1 MNTSEIEFSSDGV
14 RLRGWLATPPGT
26 ATAERPLIVATHGL
40 SGIIDLDLKHYAAA
54 FTAAGFACLAYDH
67 RNWGRSDGEP
77 RGESDP
83 WRQVADLREAISFA
97 RTLPGIDPDRIGLW
111 GTSYAGGHV
120 ITATA
125 LDRRVRAT
133 VSQVP
138 LISGSRTFDA
148 WVPAAKRE
156 KFLAR
161 LDTDRDARHR
171 GEAPATSP
179 AALPDS
185 ETDEW
190 VRHSDVSGRYVN
202 ALTIRS
208 FDLIRS
214 YEPIDFAPRVA
225 PTPLLMIVA
234 ANDVQTPTAWQ
245 HEAYALMGEPK
256 RLVEID
262 CRHYDVYMDRLD
274 EAAAAATA
282 WYTRY
287 L

>member
-1 MNTSEIEFSSDGV
+1 MESRDIEFSSDGLE
-14 RLRGWLATPPGT
+14 LRGWLATPPGT
-26 ATAERPLIVATHGL
+26 AGTRHPLVIATHGL
-40 SGIIDLDLKHYAAA
+40 SGIIDLDLQRYAAA

-67 RNWGRSDGEP
+67 RNWGRSDGQP

-97 RTLPGIDPDRIGLW
+97 RTLPEIDPDRIGLW

-120 ITATA
+120 LTVTA

-138 LISGSRTFDA
+138 LISGSRTFEA

-156 KFLAR
+156 KFLVR
-161 LDTDRDARHR
+161 LDTDRDARYR
-171 GEAPATSP
+171 GESATTIP

-190 VRHSDVSGRYVN
+190 VRHSDVDGRYSN

-208 FDLIRS
+208 FDLIRT
-214 YEPIDFAPRVA
+214 YEPIDFASRVA

-234 ANDVQTPTAWQ
+234 GNDEQTPTAWQ
-245 HEAYALMGEPK
+245 HEAFALMGEPK
-256 RLVEID
+256 QLVEID

-282 WYTRY
+282 WYTQH

>member
-1 MNTSEIEFSSDGV
+1 MKTRAIEFSSDGLT
-14 RLRGWLATPPGT
+14 LRGWLATPPG
-26 ATAERPLIVATHGL
+26 AAAESYPLVIATHGL
-40 SGIIDLDLKHYAAA
+40 SGIIDLDLQHYAAA

-97 RTLPGIDPDRIGLW
+97 RTLPEINPDRIGLW

-138 LISGSRTFDA
+138 LISGSRTFEA

-161 LDTDRDARHR
+161 LDADRDARHR
-171 GEAPATSP
+171 GDAPATSP
-179 AALPDS
+179 AALPES

-190 VRHSDVSGRYVN
+190 VRHSNVAGRYEN

-208 FDLIRS
+208 FDLIRT

-256 RLVEID
+256 QLIEID
-262 CRHYDVYMDRLD
+262 CRHYDVYMDRID

-282 WYTRY
+282 WYRQH

>member
-1 MNTSEIEFSSDGV
+1 MNIRDIEFSGDGV
-14 RLRGWLATPPGT
+14 QLRGWLATPAG
-26 ATAERPLIVATHGL
+26 AAAADYPLVIATHGL
-40 SGIIDLDLKHYAAA
+40 SGIIALDLQHYAAA

-67 RNWGRSDGEP
+67 RNWGRSDGQP

-97 RTLPGIDPDRIGLW
+97 RTLPGIDPERIGLW

-138 LISGSRTFDA
+138 LISGSRTFEA

-161 LDTDRDARHR
+161 LDADRDARHR
-171 GEAPATSP
+171 GESAATSP
-179 AALPDS
+179 AALPES

-190 VRHSDVSGRYVN
+190 VRHSDVSGRYEN

-208 FDLIRS
+208 FDLIRT

-256 RLVEID
+256 QLVEFD

-282 WYTRY
+282 WYTRH

>member
-1 MNTSEIEFSSDGV
+1 MNIRDIEFSSDGV
-14 RLRGWLATPPGT
+14 QLRGWLATPAG
-26 ATAERPLIVATHGL
+26 AAVADYPLVIATHGL
-40 SGIIDLDLKHYAAA
+40 SGIIDLDLQHCAAA

-97 RTLPGIDPDRIGLW
+97 RTLPEINPERIGLW

-138 LISGSRTFDA
+138 LISGSRTFEA
-148 WVPAAKRE
+148 WVPAAKRD

-161 LDTDRDARHR
+161 LDADRDARYR
-171 GEAPATSP
+171 GEPPATSP
-179 AALPDS
+179 AALPAS

-190 VRHSDVSGRYVN
+190 VRHSDVNGRYTN
-202 ALTIRS
+202 ALTVRS
-208 FDLIRS
+208 FDLIRT

-256 RLVEID
+256 QLIEID
-262 CRHYDVYMDRLD
+262 CRHYDVYMDRID
-274 EAAAAATA
+274 AAAAAATA
-282 WYTRY
+282 WYTRH

>member
-1 MNTSEIEFSSDGV
+1 MESRDIAFSSDGV
-14 RLRGWLATPPGT
+14 QLRGWLATPAKRSG
-26 ATAERPLIVATHGL
+26 AQLPLVIATHGL
-40 SGIIDLDLKHYAAA
+40 SGIIDLDLRHYAAA

-67 RNWGRSDGEP
+67 RNWGRSAGEP

-97 RTLPGIDPDRIGLW
+97 RTLPEIDPDRIGLW

-120 ITATA
+120 MTVTA

-161 LDTDRDARHR
+161 LAADRDARHR
-171 GEAPATSP
+171 GEAAATSP

-185 ETDEW
+185 ETHEW
-190 VRHSDVSGRYVN
+190 VRHSDVAGRYDN

-208 FDLIRS
+208 FDLIRT

-234 ANDVQTPTAWQ
+234 GNDVQTPTAWQ
-245 HEAYALMGEPK
+245 HEAFALMGEPK
-256 RLVEID
+256 QLVEID
-262 CRHYDVYMDRLD
+262 CRHYDVYMDHLD
-274 EAAAAATA
+274 AAAAAATA
-282 WYTRY
+282 WYTRH